1 MSRVSCRSSTE
12 KAIAT
17 FAPRDAM
24 GLPPKKVLRT
34 LSEVL
39 DFVRD
44 DFRRL
49 RRQGQESE
57 EIASS
62 CRVRSESAFEA
73 SKGVFVLQHAHG
85 NYPILDYVCPKCDL
99 GGDQGVPDWYVSP
112 TGRDESAD
120 E

>member
-1 MSRVSCRSSTE
+1 MSRVSCRSSVE
-12 KAIAT
+12 KAIAM

-34 LSEVL
+34 SSELL
-39 DFVRD
+39 DSVRD

-62 CRVRSESAFEA
+62 CRVRSGSAFEA
-73 SKGVFVLQHAHG
+73 SNGVFVLEQGDHHALRRPMLNLAG
-85 NYPILDYVCPKCDL
+85 P
-99 GGDQGVPDWYVSP
+99 
-112 TGRDESAD
+112 RDAAKPRTPARVGLASKD
-120 E
+120 

>member
-44 DFRRL
+44 DFRRV

-62 CRVRSESAFEA
+62 CRVRAESAFEGP
-73 SKGVFVLQHAHG
+73 KVVFVL
-85 NYPILDYVCPKCDL
+85 
-99 GGDQGVPDWYVSP
+99 DQGDYHAVRRRMFTMAVRAIEAAS
-112 TGRDESAD
+112 
-120 E
+120 